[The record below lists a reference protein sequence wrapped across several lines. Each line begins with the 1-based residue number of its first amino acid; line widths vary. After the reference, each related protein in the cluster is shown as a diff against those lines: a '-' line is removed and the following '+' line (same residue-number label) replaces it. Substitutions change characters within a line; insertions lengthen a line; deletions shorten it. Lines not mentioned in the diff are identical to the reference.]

1 MSKIDLISNDWTELV
16 FAGRNQAYGAYQLRK
31 GTGKRNVISM
41 IFVAGVALVAYLG
54 LAAYNSYQAQEKARF
69 EAEMELSLL
78 ESKKEAKVEKKAEVP
93 KVETVKVEKVK
104 SSIAFTPPVIKK
116 DEEVKPEEEM
126 KTQDELNENRPH

>member
-54 LAAYNSYQAQEKARF
+54 LAA
-69 EAEMELSLL
+69 
-78 ESKKEAKVEKKAEVP
+78 
-93 KVETVKVEKVK
+93 
-104 SSIAFTPPVIKK
+104 
-116 DEEVKPEEEM
+116 
-126 KTQDELNENRPH
+126 